1 METQTSSWDI
11 PTDRSRLELQ
21 AITVIK
27 SDNSADKDKQ
37 KLKEITTTN
46 YKLWIAVK
54 NKKQKIFQVNNVY
67 TVSKKRKDKKTYRTQ
82 KYLSLFKLST
92 GNKPWTYCGACS
104 T

>member
-1 METQTSSWDI
+1 METQTFSRDI

-46 YKLWIAVK
+46 YKL
-54 NKKQKIFQVNNVY
+54 
-67 TVSKKRKDKKTYRTQ
+67 
-82 KYLSLFKLST
+82 
-92 GNKPWTYCGACS
+92 
-104 T
+104 